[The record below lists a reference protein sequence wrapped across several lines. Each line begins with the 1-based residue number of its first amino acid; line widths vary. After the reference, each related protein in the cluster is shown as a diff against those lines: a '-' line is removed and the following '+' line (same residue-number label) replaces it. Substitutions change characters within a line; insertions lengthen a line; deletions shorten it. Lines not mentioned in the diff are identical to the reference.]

1 MIEIFLGVIIV
12 LVIVNIG
19 LNLRAQ
25 KPIKTSNSNNQTE
38 VLVDTCALIDGRII
52 ELVKTGFLQ
61 QTLVVPQFI
70 VAELQG
76 LADGKDNLKRQRAR
90 AGLDMVKELQ
100 AQDKTNIKIIRDKVS
115 SQAEVDDKL
124 VELAKT
130 RNASLY
136 TTDYN
141 LSKVA
146 DIEGVSILNVNE
158 LSKVLKPVYLPGEVS
173 EVKIIE
179 KGQSKGQGI
188 GYLDDGTMVVVDNAA
203 TSLNKKLKV
212 RFEKQLQ
219 TSSGKMMFA
228 KIIK

>member
-1 MIEIFLGVIIV
+1 MIEIFLSVIIV
-12 LVIVNIG
+12 LVVVNIG

-25 KPIKTSNSNNQTE
+25 KPIKTIGNNDQTE

-61 QTLVVPQFI
+61 QTLVVPQFV

-100 AQDKTNIKIIRDKVS
+100 EQDKTNIKIIRDKVS

-188 GYLDDGTMVVVDNAA
+188 GYLDDGTMVVVDNAS
-203 TSLNKKLKV
+203 TKLNKKLKV

-228 KIIK
+228 KVIK

>member
-1 MIEIFLGVIIV
+1 MIEIFLSVIIV
-12 LVIVNIG
+12 LVVVNIG

-25 KPIKTSNSNNQTE
+25 KPIKTIGNNDQTE

-61 QTLVVPQFI
+61 QTLVVPQFV

-188 GYLDDGTMVVVDNAA
+188 GYLDDGTMVVVENAS
-203 TSLNKKLKV
+203 TKLNKKLKV

-228 KIIK
+228 KVIK

>member
-1 MIEIFLGVIIV
+1 M
-12 LVIVNIG
+12 
-19 LNLRAQ
+19 
-25 KPIKTSNSNNQTE
+25 
-38 VLVDTCALIDGRII
+38 
-52 ELVKTGFLQ
+52 
-61 QTLVVPQFI
+61 
-70 VAELQG
+70 
-76 LADGKDNLKRQRAR
+76 
-90 AGLDMVKELQ
+90 
-100 AQDKTNIKIIRDKVS
+100 
-115 SQAEVDDKL
+115 
-124 VELAKT
+124 ELAKT

-173 EVKIIE
+173 VVKIIE

-188 GYLDDGTMVVVDNAA
+188 GYLDDGTMVVVDNAS
-203 TSLNKKLKV
+203 TKLNKKLKV

-228 KIIK
+228 KVIK

>member
-1 MIEIFLGVIIV
+1 MIEIFLSVIIV
-12 LVIVNIG
+12 LVVVNIG

-25 KPIKTSNSNNQTE
+25 KPIKTIGNNDQTE

-61 QTLVVPQFI
+61 QTLVVPQFV

-188 GYLDDGTMVVVDNAA
+188 GYLDDGTMVVVDNAS
-203 TSLNKKLKV
+203 TKLNKKLKV

-228 KIIK
+228 KVIK

>member
-1 MIEIFLGVIIV
+1 MIELFLSVIIV
-12 LVIVNIG
+12 LVVINIL
-19 LNLRAQ
+19 LNLRNQ
-25 KPIKTSNSNNQTE
+25 KPFAEANSNDKTE

-61 QTLVVPQFI
+61 QTLVVPQFVI
-70 VAELQG
+70 AELQG

-100 AQDKTNIKIIRDKVS
+100 KQDKTVIKIVHDKVS

-124 VELAKT
+124 IEMAKV
-130 RNASLY
+130 RSASLY

-158 LSKVLKPVYLPGEVS
+158 LSKVLKPVYLPGETA

-179 KGQSKGQGI
+179 KGQSKGQGV
-188 GYLDDGTMVVVDNAA
+188 GYLDDGTMIVVDNAA
-203 TSLNKKLKV
+203 TKLNQILAVK
-212 RFEKQLQ
+212 FEKQLQ

-228 KIIK
+228 KISK

>member
-1 MIEIFLGVIIV
+1 MIEIFLSVIIV
-12 LVIVNIG
+12 LVVVNIG

-25 KPIKTSNSNNQTE
+25 KPIKTIGNNDQTE

-61 QTLVVPQFI
+61 QTLVVPQFV

-228 KIIK
+228 KIVN